1 MGYTG
6 FVPTRELSPEA
17 REKLSRL
24 AKERHARG
32 DFDKQKMTPERGREV
47 GRLGGRGNTKKRT
60 RITKRVAEAA
70 MEEKNAL
77 AIIEVFKDAIHP
89 SQPISVRIKGATAW
103 ADIAMQS
110 AKFDLAEEKEQAQQL
125 SREELIKFLT
135 EKFSAGPAAALIAG
149 QLEAQTGIVD
159 AEVVEEVDDGDE
171 DA

>member
-1 MGYTG
+1 
-6 FVPTRELSPEA
+6 VSARELSPEA

-32 DFDKQKMTPERGREV
+32 EFKNDRLKGNPELAKQV
-47 GRLGGRGNTKKRT
+47 GRLGGRGNTRKKT

-89 SQPISVRIKGATAW
+89 SQPIHIRIKGATAW

-110 AKFDLAEEKEQAQQL
+110 AKFDLSEEAQQQQQL
-125 SREELIKFLT
+125 SRDELIKLLS
-135 EKFSAGPAAALIAG
+135 EKLSNGPAANLIAG
-149 QLEAQTGIVD
+149 QIEEQTGIVD
-159 AEVVEEVDDGDE
+159 AEVVEEMDADE
-171 DA
+171 AA